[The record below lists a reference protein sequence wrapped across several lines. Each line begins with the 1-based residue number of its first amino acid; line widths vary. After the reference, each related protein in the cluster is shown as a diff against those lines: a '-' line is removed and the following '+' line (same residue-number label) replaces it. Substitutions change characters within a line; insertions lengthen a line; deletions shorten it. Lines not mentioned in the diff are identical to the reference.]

1 MLAEVRTPVAET
13 VSSVL
18 FVGMDREF
26 IDAFRKDFAH
36 VTVLTVAHAA
46 AARERIPV
54 TRPFVVVVATWLA
67 KDELQE
73 LVDIATGVGAETI
86 RMPGEVATPIGYFRI
101 KKALIEALE
110 RRRR

>member
-1 MLAEVRTPVAET
+1 MLPEVRTPLAET
-13 VSSVL
+13 VPSVL

-26 IDAFRKDFAH
+26 IDAFRKDFGA
-36 VTVLTVAHAA
+36 VTALSVAHSA

-54 TRPFVVVVATWLA
+54 TRPLVVVAASSLG
-67 KDELQE
+67 KDELQD
-73 LVDIATGVGAETI
+73 LIDVSAGVGAEVI

-101 KKALIEALE
+101 KKAMIEVLD